1 MWQWIGLMLVALL
14 LPAAP
19 AAAQDRLDAAV
30 AALDRAT
37 AQPKAEAA
45 AVERMAGLLRMAPET
60 VRVQHAS
67 TRLGWGDFFMAQRI
81 ATRGGHP
88 VEKVFAARRSGA
100 AWDEIAAEARVDA
113 DLLVQDVAAV
123 WPGTSAGWHAAW
135 RRRSSASSTCILER
149 PNPSS
154 STRSSNWSRKCFRS
168 SSYCFLCGPS
178 SSQ

>member
-123 WPGTSAGWHAAW
+123 WPDAATPKDEPKGIGARVRDLFGGTPAPSPGDRAPDRTQEEIRDQMIRGGG
-135 RRRSSASSTCILER
+135 R
-149 PNPSS
+149 P
-154 STRSSNWSRKCFRS
+154 R
-168 SSYCFLCGPS
+168 
-178 SSQ
+178 

>member
-1 MWQWIGLMLVALL
+1 MWQWIGLMLLALL
-14 LPAAP
+14 LPASP

-60 VRVQHAS
+60 VRAQHAS
-67 TRLGWGDFFMAQRI
+67 TRLGWGDFFVAQRI
-81 ATRGGHP
+81 AARGGHP

-100 AWDEIAAEARVDA
+100 AWGEIAEEARVDA

-123 WPGTSAGWHAAW
+123 SPDAATPKDAPKGIGARVRDLFGRTPAPSPGDRVPDRAQEEIRDQMIRGGG
-135 RRRSSASSTCILER
+135 R
-149 PNPSS
+149 P
-154 STRSSNWSRKCFRS
+154 R
-168 SSYCFLCGPS
+168 
-178 SSQ
+178 